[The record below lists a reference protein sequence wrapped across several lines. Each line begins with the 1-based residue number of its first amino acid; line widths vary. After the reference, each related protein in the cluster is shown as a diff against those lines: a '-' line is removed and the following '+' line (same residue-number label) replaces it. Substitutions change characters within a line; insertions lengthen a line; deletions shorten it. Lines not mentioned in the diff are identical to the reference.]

1 METCMRFHSNAHL
14 PESEESEEQP
24 GVHGFV
30 PHSSEE
36 KPLHSLRHSWET
48 TFTGGRGR
56 GRGPR
61 ETQKKKKPEPVVV
74 RSPLNATD
82 EG

>member
-1 METCMRFHSNAHL
+1 MRFHSNAHL

-30 PHSSEE
+30 LHSSEE

-48 TFTGGRGR
+48 TSTGAGTGGSAG
-56 GRGPR
+56 
-61 ETQKKKKPEPVVV
+61 
-74 RSPLNATD
+74 NTD
-82 EG
+82 EEAGAFRRQVAAKRSR

>member
-1 METCMRFHSNAHL
+1 MRFHSNAHL

-24 GVHGFV
+24 GLHGFV

-48 TFTGGRGR
+48 TFTGGAGTGTGSAGNTEEEEAGACRR
-56 GRGPR
+56 QVAAKR
-61 ETQKKKKPEPVVV
+61 
-74 RSPLNATD
+74 TD